1 MSENFKWRENENNLS
16 THLTSLSATL
26 HDESQDTIA
35 CPILAAQ
42 HHSSISRQLENNLEN
57 VSMKEKDLTSKLI
70 TLSLANIFLQ
80 LR

>member
-1 MSENFKWRENENNLS
+1 MEKKLKKIEKRDVYTPHLS
-16 THLTSLSATL
+16 STL